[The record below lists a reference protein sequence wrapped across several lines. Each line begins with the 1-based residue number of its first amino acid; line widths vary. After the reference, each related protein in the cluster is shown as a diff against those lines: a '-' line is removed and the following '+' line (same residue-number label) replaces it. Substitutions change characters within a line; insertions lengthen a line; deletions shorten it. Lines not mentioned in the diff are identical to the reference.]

1 MKQILFTLP
10 HGDEVMLCA
19 VVQVLNVF
27 SSPRHCTVRPWIMLL
42 APSFAVS
49 GTKAMDAPWGC
60 LPHAKG
66 GGVL

>member
-1 MKQILFTLP
+1 
-10 HGDEVMLCA
+10 MLCA

-60 LPHAKG
+60 LPRAKG